1 MTFADPANLVGL
13 LLQQSDRHPI
23 AALSAADLEGH
34 DPSFVRTL
42 KNLGILK
49 ERSDL
54 WDSGD
59 AVLDVVDGML
69 FETDTLTGE
78 SIHSGNA
85 LDVQVFDIDFEAIC
99 REIRSQS
106 GLTGPPMTFLSAR
119 AVHLGRGVK
128 GERGAEICLIR
139 GLRPERALET
149 VNLIRGSVDGSAF
162 VAAISLASCDLP
174 STVTRQLANLRMQ
187 VTAIDEH
194 LGNDPEVPF
203 ALNLSGI
210 RFTPVEV
217 GAEARLVVD
226 RLGKRSLLD
235 GVELDIEPRDFGVF
249 VLLAEEAAGEGG
261 WVRRESIA
269 VSVRA
274 ATGKDGNEEQAERS
288 INRLRDAFRKNVRL
302 KDVPPNGYIETK
314 PKVGYRLTLP
324 KSVVRVVD

>member
-1 MTFADPANLVGL
+1 MTFAKRDDLVRL

-23 AALSAADLEGH
+23 RALSAADLEGH

-42 KNLGILK
+42 KNLGILQ

-54 WDSGD
+54 WDGDD
-59 AVLDVVDGML
+59 AVLDVVDGLL
-69 FETDTLTGE
+69 FETDAITGE
-78 SIHSGNA
+78 CTRSANT

-119 AVHLGRGVK
+119 AVHLGRAVK
-128 GERGAEICLIR
+128 SERGAEICLIR

-149 VNLIRGSVDGSAF
+149 VNLIRGSVDGAAF

-174 STVTRQLANLRMQ
+174 STVTRQLAALRMQ

-210 RFTPVEV
+210 RFAPVEA

-226 RLGKRSLLD
+226 RVGKRSLLD
-235 GVELDIEPRDFGVF
+235 GVELDIKPRDFGVF
-249 VLLAEEAAGEGG
+249 VLLAEEAAGESG
-261 WVRRESIA
+261 WVPRESISA
-269 VSVRA
+269 SVCA
-274 ATGKDGNEEQAERS
+274 ATGNDGNEEQADRS
-288 INRLRDAFRKNVRL
+288 INRLRDVFRKNVRL

-314 PKVGYRLTLP
+314 PKIGYRLTLP
-324 KSVVRVVD
+324 RAAIQVVD

>member
-1 MTFADPANLVGL
+1 MTFANPADLVRL

-23 AALSAADLEGH
+23 RALSAADLEGH
-34 DPSFVRTL
+34 DPRFVKSL
-42 KNLGILK
+42 KNLGILQ

-59 AVLDVVDGML
+59 AVLDVIGGIL
-69 FETDTLTGE
+69 FETDAITGE
-78 SIHSGNA
+78 CTRSANT

-119 AVHLGRGVK
+119 AVHLGRAVK
-128 GERGAEICLIR
+128 SERGAEICLIR
-139 GLRPERALET
+139 GLRSELALET
-149 VNLIRGSVDGSAF
+149 VNLIRGSVDGPAF

-174 STVTRQLANLRMQ
+174 STVTRQLAALRMQ

-194 LGNDPEVPF
+194 LGDDPEVPF
-203 ALNLSGI
+203 ALNLSRI
-210 RFTPVEV
+210 RFAPTEA

-226 RLGKRSLLD
+226 RLGMRSQFD
-235 GVELDIEPRDFGVF
+235 GVELDIEPRDFCVS

-261 WVRRESIA
+261 WVRRQSIA
-269 VSVRA
+269 ASVRA

-302 KDVPPNGYIETK
+302 KGVPQNGYIETK
-314 PKVGYRLTLP
+314 AKIGYRLTLP
-324 KSVVRVVD
+324 RAAIQLVD